1 MNAENISLNS
11 KGDTTLQGAKAEAN
25 RIDVNAGG
33 KLNVISTQDS
43 ADQKIKQ
50 TNAGGRVQASFG
62 TAWQASGNVSSSK
75 AEGSSTSVNEQ
86 SGLFAG
92 DGGYHVKA
100 DSVDLQG
107 GAIVSTA
114 NKENNDL
121 TANSL
126 TFSNLENQSAYD
138 AKSVSLSG
146 GTVLGKA
153 DSSTQTPQPTSN
165 TNWRDGTS
173 FSPSLPQ
180 SDSEKDSST
189 TYATLS
195 AGNINIGGKDTIV
208 EALGI
213 HSNAASA
220 NRKVDTLPNLQDIL
234 DQQKT
239 VADATSTI
247 TAAARTYAQDQV
259 KRATAEKDQ
268 IGEQLASQLD
278 ASEQAKLKKMSDK
291 QKDEY
296 FANNDAYKGA
306 LANEEAVTKQW
317 GMGGDSSRALNAV
330 TLAVTGALGGQ
341 TDIQV
346 ATNAL
351 APYAAQKIGSQY
363 GHGEDKNT
371 AAQLASHAILGATLA
386 YLNGGNPAAGGSAAV
401 ASEAAA
407 DYFANQYND
416 GKTAINPE
424 TGEFDANLLPENVKT
439 QIRDLTAGIGAVI
452 GGVTGDSIYNAQLA
466 GVISQNAVENNR
478 MLHREEVDLIQNLA
492 KKYAEEKGISLEE
505 AETQLTRGALYN
517 IDQGWKD
524 AFDSK
529 LEASDM

>member
-386 YLNGGNPAAGGSAAV
+386 YVNGGNLVAGGSAAV
-401 ASEAAA
+401 AAESAAIYLTNEYI
-407 DYFANQYND
+407 DQKEYQNE
-416 GKTAINPE
+416 K
-424 TGEFDANLLPENVKT
+424 GEFQPNLLPESVKKPKS
-439 QIRDLTAGIGAVI
+439 R
-452 GGVTGDSIYNAQLA
+452 
-466 GVISQNAVENNR
+466 
-478 MLHREEVDLIQNLA
+478 
-492 KKYAEEKGISLEE
+492 
-505 AETQLTRGALYN
+505 
-517 IDQGWKD
+517 
-524 AFDSK
+524 FDGSYW
-529 LEASDM
+529 SSRRRYCWRFRI